1 MPRRDSGE
9 MIWSEAVQRRP
20 RNPRS
25 GKASHSP
32 GRVSCAVI
40 GGLNLLDWWVTTA
53 DCRISP
59 IDLLGA
65 ACAAAVGLCPAA
77 AAPILSVPFELRKRR
92 STPAC
97 FGVRGVFLNFWRFP
111 PLPPPSN
118 RGGKSDRSSKKPVFS
133 TTAGFLQVPPATC
146 SGGVSQVKSPGF

>member
-1 MPRRDSGE
+1 
-9 MIWSEAVQRRP
+9 MIWSEAVQLRP

-40 GGLNLLDWWVTTA
+40 GGLNLLRWWVTTA

-77 AAPILSVPFELRKRR
+77 AAPILSVPFELGKCSVVPRR
-92 STPAC
+92 
-97 FGVRGVFLNFWRFP
+97 FGVGGVFLDFWRSP

-118 RGGKSDRSSKKPVFS
+118 RGGKSDQPQDQPVFS
-133 TTAGFLQVPPATC
+133 STA
-146 SGGVSQVKSPGF
+146 